1 MKSLYKSA
9 RLAYGG
15 QTGAGAIRSGCG
27 GLDVTKVEKLE
38 LAKQRMEELISDD
51 PTDNMYTKGYR
62 VGYIA
67 ALDLAILI
75 ATNGDEANEPIG
87 HA

>member
-1 MKSLYKSA
+1 M
-9 RLAYGG
+9 
-15 QTGAGAIRSGCG
+15 
-27 GLDVTKVEKLE
+27 TKVEKLE
-38 LAKQRMEELISDD
+38 LARQRMEELIDD
-51 PTDNMYTKGYR
+51 PTDSMYTQGYR